1 MTDGRKRP
9 KMAPPPV
16 RGERPIQVILS
27 PADYRALYELTLR
40 AGTSMAET
48 VRQLIRAAA
57 SERGV
62 P

>member
-1 MTDGRKRP
+1 MADGRKRP
-9 KMAPPPV
+9 KMAPPPA

-27 PADYRALYELTLR
+27 PDDYRALFDLTLR

-57 SERGV
+57 KEEGK
-62 P
+62 